1 MVRLYDSLG
10 NFVRS
15 FKDYK
20 DAVVYKHTFG
30 NAGWYII
37 Y

>member
-10 NFVRS
+10 NLMKS
-15 FKDYK
+15 FRDYK
-20 DAVVYKHTFG
+20 DAVVYKHTYG

-37 Y
+37 